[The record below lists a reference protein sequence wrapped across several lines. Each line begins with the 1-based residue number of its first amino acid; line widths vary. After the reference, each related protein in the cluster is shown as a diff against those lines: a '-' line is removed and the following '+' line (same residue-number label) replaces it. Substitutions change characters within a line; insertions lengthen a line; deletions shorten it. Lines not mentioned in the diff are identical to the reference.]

1 MAEYIDEPNEVI
13 SARVCQTL
21 LSLISR
27 YSAKFRQMGITEES
41 QVEILDRIDKKVYSD
56 GNITYMNKYSINIA
70 ENFNID
76 AVRQKTEMAY
86 SD

>member
-1 MAEYIDEPNEVI
+1 
-13 SARVCQTL
+13 
-21 LSLISR
+21 
-27 YSAKFRQMGITEES
+27 MGITEES